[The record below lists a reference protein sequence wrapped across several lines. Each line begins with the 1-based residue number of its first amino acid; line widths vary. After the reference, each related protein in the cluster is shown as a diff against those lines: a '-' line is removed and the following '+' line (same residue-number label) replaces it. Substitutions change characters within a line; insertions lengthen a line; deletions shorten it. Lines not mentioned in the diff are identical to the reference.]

1 MIPKNKSLKEIN
13 FFMKIKRWLKNI
25 FSEKVDNEVSIQ
37 ILEEQNRDKF
47 LDKIKI
53 EDNDT
58 IIQQLESI
66 KEPLTF
72 EQLEKLNG
80 AYSRKIDN
88 IINNIEKKNQA
99 NFA

>member
-1 MIPKNKSLKEIN
+1 MIPKNKSLKEIS
-13 FFMKIKRWLKNI
+13 FFMKIKKWLKNI
-25 FSEKVDNEVSIQ
+25 FSEKIDNEVPIQ

-47 LDKIKI
+47 LDEIKI

-58 IIQQLESI
+58 VIKQLESI

-72 EQLEKLNG
+72 EQLEKLNS

-88 IINNIEKKNQA
+88 IINNIEKKNQV